1 MEKFSTSEASPSE
14 TSKVDETKRLAKMK
28 SIMPAAVLDSEKQS
42 RFLLDL
48 KLSQNDK
55 SFLAAGSGSGTDKGT
70 GSRKELNLFSSNQL
84 VVSAAPSL
92 LSNHN
97 QEEENKPSS
106 AAEELA
112 QPARVFSCN
121 FCKREFSTSQA
132 LGGHQNA
139 HKHERM
145 MAKRRQ
151 GIDAHGPFGPH
162 RYSPYYPYYPSSSSY
177 YGAYNNRSPLGIMDS
192 VIHHKPNPY
201 PWYNRPFGMTDYG
214 SSGGERGGDMAPWS
228 RQPSMLNSGQ
238 RSNDQRLNLDATTPR
253 SRNTITTTTAATGVG
268 GLAGK
273 VDEINRPSTSSGV
286 DFFRRKEPL
295 KTSNNRSGPSSGID
309 LSLKL

>member
-28 SIMPAAVLDSEKQS
+28 SIMPAAVLDSENKS

-84 VVSAAPSL
+84 VSAAPSL
-92 LSNHN
+92 LPNHN

-106 AAEELA
+106 AEELA

-201 PWYNRPFGMTDYG
+201 PWYNRPFGMTEYG
-214 SSGGERGGDMAPWS
+214 SSGGERGGDMAPC
-228 RQPSMLNSGQ
+228 
-238 RSNDQRLNLDATTPR
+238 
-253 SRNTITTTTAATGVG
+253 
-268 GLAGK
+268 
-273 VDEINRPSTSSGV
+273 GV